1 MKLILLIVIVNLF
14 FKNTYAVQKVFCAQ
28 YEKTLCTF
36 NYNLTPISLLR
47 VNSKNNLSN
56 KNINFKKLEKSRN
69 NTIIIAQKEKK
80 GFFKNF
86 ENKNNKSLAPN
97 RIIKNTKS
105 SDDTLTT
112 MSNKRIC
119 VEATQRG
126 QVKKWETNP
135 KFLKFVDE
143 AKLRNLDCNVV
154 TETIVNF
161 PDLRQVP
168 FVRKFDIDSYL
179 LDDLPGYPYDGYL
192 SGPKFDKSRKKYVY

>member
-1 MKLILLIVIVNLF
+1 
-14 FKNTYAVQKVFCAQ
+14 
-28 YEKTLCTF
+28 
-36 NYNLTPISLLR
+36 
-47 VNSKNNLSN
+47 
-56 KNINFKKLEKSRN
+56 
-69 NTIIIAQKEKK
+69 
-80 GFFKNF
+80 
-86 ENKNNKSLAPN
+86 
-97 RIIKNTKS
+97 
-105 SDDTLTT
+105 

-168 FVRKFDIDSYL
+168 LVRKFDIDVFANDRVIFGLTHLINVSQYMSHAL
-179 LDDLPGYPYDGYL
+179 TSGLPQQPQMIL
-192 SGPKFDKSRKKYVY
+192 SVRQPKP